1 MILFFHDFVFR
12 FFSQNAFNLQICFI
26 INLLLFKP
34 SFIYFALN
42 FIEFFLFLLLPLLS
56 FKFLLF
62 YEFLVLLLKLLQLFL
77 FDFFFLVY
85 STQFFLFQFINKI
98 FCIRKLIFFLRI
110 IILLIIFNCENI
122 GGTRILKS
130 SLWILTITSKELI
143 FSFYLLCVIMTQIYF
158 FIVYQSYFIFDVL
171 QLLLRIIL

>member
-1 MILFFHDFVFR
+1 MFHNQSITVQAFFHIFCVKLHRISLIFTLVFAFFQVLIVLWIPRSLVKVIAAFSFR
-12 FFSQNAFNLQICFI
+12 FL
-26 INLLLFKP
+26 
-34 SFIYFALN
+34 
-42 FIEFFLFLLLPLLS
+42 
-56 FKFLLF
+56 
-62 YEFLVLLLKLLQLFL
+62 
-77 FDFFFLVY
+77 FLVY

-143 FSFYLLCVIMTQIYF
+143 FSFYLFCVIMTQIYF